1 MQFNEKQ
8 KVIIESLTVPEAS
21 AFIKFLETEVIRH
34 MVDIEK
40 AEELII
46 QVRNMYRL
54 GQSISEKE

>member
-54 GQSISEKE
+54 G

>member
-8 KVIIESLTVPEAS
+8 KVIIESLTVPEAN